1 MFLQNS
7 LNYSRKYIK
16 ILGGIFRHGPRLPY
30 KHIVRYYD
38 GSTLHK
44 PYLDDP
50 GHHPMTWVESIS
62 YAFMYAYA
70 SLGFGY
76 FMRKLWTAFRATE

>member
-1 MFLQNS
+1 MVLQNG
-7 LNYSRKYIK
+7 LNFSPKYIK
-16 ILGGIFRHGPRLPY
+16 ILGGIFRHGSRLPH
-30 KHIVRYYD
+30 KHIVHPYD

-44 PYLDDP
+44 PYLDTP
-50 GHHPMTWVESIS
+50 IHHPMTWVESIS

-76 FMRKLWTAFRATE
+76 LMRKLWTAFRAAE

>member
-1 MFLQNS
+1 MVLQNGLTFS
-7 LNYSRKYIK
+7 PRYIK
-16 ILGGIFRHGPRLPY
+16 ILGGIFRNGSRLPH
-30 KHIVRYYD
+30 KRIVHHID

-44 PYLDDP
+44 PYLDAP

-76 FMRKLWTAFRATE
+76 FMRKLWTAFRAAE